1 MQDLDDFTG
10 SDLDKLEKLA
20 DNFKWFNSHYDG
32 LKKEFD
38 RRYVA
43 IREKQIVDSDIN
55 LERLI
60 KRLKIQNYDKSIAIE
75 YIYKRF

>member
-1 MQDLDDFTG
+1 MQDLDEFAQ
-10 SDLDKLEKLA
+10 SDLDKLEKLV
-20 DNFKWFNSHYDG
+20 DNFKWFNSQYDG

-43 IREKQIVDSDIN
+43 IREKQIMDIDIN

-60 KRLKIQNYDKSIAIE
+60 KKD
-75 YIYKRF
+75 

>member
-1 MQDLDDFTG
+1 MQDLDEFAQ
-10 SDLDKLEKLA
+10 SDLDKLEKLV
-20 DNFKWFNSHYDG
+20 DNFKWFNSQYDG

-43 IREKQIVDSDIN
+43 IREKQIMDIDIN

-60 KRLKIQNYDKSIAIE
+60 KKTKYTEL
-75 YIYKRF
+75 

>member
-1 MQDLDDFTG
+1 MQDLDEFAQ
-10 SDLDKLEKLA
+10 SDLDKLEKLV
-20 DNFKWFNSHYDG
+20 DNFKWFNSQYDG

-43 IREKQIVDSDIN
+43 IREKQIMDIDIN

-60 KRLKIQNYDKSIAIE
+60 KKTKYTES
-75 YIYKRF
+75 

>member
-1 MQDLDDFTG
+1 MQDLDDFIG

-20 DNFKWFNSHYDG
+20 DNFKWFNSQYDC

-55 LERLI
+55 LERLM
-60 KRLKIQNYDKSIAIE
+60 KRLNIQNYDKSIAIE
-75 YIYKRF
+75 YIYN